1 MKNFL
6 RISGKRTSL
15 VRPLVAIGDLWSFD
29 GSKLIRLSKAKEQN
43 LNEIGLKRYSKIE
56 NKWEEA
62 NYGSIA
68 E

>member
-56 NKWEEA
+56 NK
-62 NYGSIA
+62 
-68 E
+68 